1 MSVGIEPAGQVIGA
15 AEALALGLALG
26 IVYDALRGIRRCVRS
41 VAAANLLD
49 ALFWLTAL
57 CATAVTGLWAGGGEV
72 RLYTTLFAAA
82 GAAAYFALLSPYLLP
97 LFEKVAGLC
106 LAPLKKCAKKL
117 KKLFS
122 FLKNRYKIKSSIIRA
137 TMVAERGKHEIQK
150 SGYHYLDN
158 HSGSLR
164 LRRCDDDSPE
174 IEDRRGAEY
183 TRRTCRRGRKHDRKE
198 RRDALRA
205 RAQRR

>member
-1 MSVGIEPAGQVIGA
+1 MSVGIEPAEQVIGA
-15 AEALALGLALG
+15 AEALALGLCLG
-26 IVYDALRGIRRCVRS
+26 IVYDILRAVRRCVRS
-41 VAAANLLD
+41 AAAANILD
-49 ALFWLTAL
+49 AAFWLTAL
-57 CATAVTGLWAGGGEV
+57 CATAAMGLWAGGGEV

-82 GAAAYFALLSPYLLP
+82 GAAAYFALLSHILLP
-97 LFEKVAGLC
+97 LFEKIACVC

-150 SGYHYLDN
+150 SRYHYLDN
-158 HSGSLR
+158 HSGSLY
-164 LRRCDDDSPE
+164 LRRRNDGGSE
-174 IEDRRGAEY
+174 VEDRRGAVH
-183 TRRTCRRGRKHDRKE
+183 TRLTRKRGRKHDREE

-205 RAQRR
+205 RAQR